1 MKNILVRVYYIS
13 QSILDFINN
22 YVFETLN
29 RNIYKLNLA
38 ISSES
43 IKISQIYN
51 IHALSLFSQS
61 FPTVCDPVDCSPP
74 GSFLHGV
81 LQARILEWVAVTSS
95 RASFRSRDR
104 IAIFWSPALAGGFF
118 TTSTPGKPVCA
129 EQHCRVTQS
138 LSCGLSELTPNVQ
151 RTGLRDKR
159 KQP

>member
-51 IHALSLFSQS
+51 IHTLSLFSQS
-61 FPTVCDPVDCSPP
+61 FPTVCDPVNCSPP

-118 TTSTPGKPVCA
+118 TTSTPGKPVTCI
-129 EQHCRVTQS
+129 HGCISTYR
-138 LSCGLSELTPNVQ
+138 LTNLTAFV
-151 RTGLRDKR
+151 LKF
-159 KQP
+159 